1 MKSDFN
7 YFNRESI
14 RQHIGV
20 RRPSL
25 CIRRTLTKSEDMS
38 RGILGALA
46 NYSTRGLKHVGSRP
60 VCVHR
65 ECRTVR
71 LVRTSSVSW
80 IFKLDIKGAKSPHER
95 ALTTGSRR
103 TSRGRHE
110 FRGGNDRSTIFLNHD
125 VARCSLWEIFASFG
139 DLRGTLARKE

>member
-25 CIRRTLTKSEDMS
+25 YSPYFNQERRYVAGHPRCPGELQ
-38 RGILGALA
+38 
-46 NYSTRGLKHVGSRP
+46 YPGLKHVGSRP

-95 ALTTGSRR
+95 ALATGSRR

-125 VARCSLWEIFASFG
+125 VARGSLWKILASFN
-139 DLRGTLARKE
+139 DLGGILARKE